1 MNPLSFLMQPTASV
15 LTAAKIS
22 SKSNDSAKAQS
33 GPFVLS
39 MEKAALTSPANF
51 AASAGNS
58 TASTLFAAQEIGQT
72 EPVKETPKSATD
84 KFLDYM
90 NKTPEELMREQILKE
105 LGYSEEQ
112 LAGMSPK
119 DRAKAE
125 EQIRMRLQ
133 EKIEQSMR
141 EKGIDSSVGKA
152 ALADSLSMAL

>member
-1 MNPLSFLMQPTASV
+1 MNPLSFLMQPASSV
-15 LTAAKIS
+15 LANTGIS
-22 SKSNDSAKAQS
+22 SKKAESDKNQS
-33 GPFVLS
+33 GPFVLT
-39 MEKAALTSPANF
+39 MEKAAISSPANF
-51 AASAGNS
+51 AATAGSA
-58 TASTLFAAQEIGQT
+58 TASTLFQAQEIGQA
-72 EPVKETPKSATD
+72 EPVRETPKSAAD

-112 LAGMSPK
+112 LAGMDPQ

-141 EKGIDSSVGKA
+141 EKGIDASSGKT
-152 ALADSLSMAL
+152 ALADSLDYAL